1 MITRTL
7 KRKINFSSVTV
18 DTIVQCMN
26 FEYTVLVSQY
36 SLYQK
41 IDKLKGLASSL
52 KLKSTDDF
60 SQPEVLLLTWTSLK
74 LQPFSQ
80 FLFELKMLKCGA
92 CKYTNYT
99 KW

>member
-1 MITRTL
+1 MNTGTL
-7 KRKINFSSVTV
+7 ERKINFSSVTV
-18 DTIVQCMN
+18 DTLVQCMN

-60 SQPEVLLLTWTSLK
+60 QPTKSPASHLNVLKVTA
-74 LQPFSQ
+74 
-80 FLFELKMLKCGA
+80 LFTVLV
-92 CKYTNYT
+92 
-99 KW
+99 